1 MFAVWFLT
9 GLWHGASVKYIVYGL
24 YYFLLMILHEALKPL
39 FSRLYRALKIKEDG
53 IVLSIVRVLKTFAL
67 VTVGMLLFRADN
79 LFVFAK
85 MFASVFSGG
94 GALNLFAVIDVKD
107 FVVALAGLAALIVS
121 GILSSCRISL
131 GDKLAKG
138 SLFVRVG
145 AVALVVFAV
154 IVFGAY
160 GPGYLPPDPIYGGF

>member
-1 MFAVWFLT
+1 MSKKQSAVLIAEDNAEIAK
-9 GLWHGASVKYIVYGL
+9 LIKL
-24 YYFLLMILHEALKPL
+24 YLEGEGYKTVWA
-39 FSRLYRALKIKEDG
+39 EDG
-53 IVLSIVRVLKTFAL
+53 A
-67 VTVGMLLFRADN
+67 
-79 LFVFAK
+79 
-85 MFASVFSGG
+85 
-94 GALNLFAVIDVKD
+94 
-107 FVVALAGLAALIVS
+107 AGLAALIVS

-160 GPGYLPPDPIYGGF
+160 GPGDLPPDPIYGGF